1 MKSILVFTTVLY
13 IFLYEKRSD
22 AFVVSPRLPSAV
34 ISTAASHSNTLSVQ
48 RPDKSLHSRRLMQK
62 FRMPILDSSVNPLPP
77 NDSTSA
83 RIKSKEEPFYDG
95 KTRQLLGLK
104 NPSTDTTEKWKIRL
118 QLTKPISWIPLSLIV
133 MCGAAATGNYHC
145 IWNPFDSNDRDV
157 MLGMSDALKELVTMI
172 FAGPFSEGF
181 AQTINNW

>member
-1 MKSILVFTTVLY
+1 LTKASTFVLFRTKFERQSSIQ
-13 IFLYEKRSD
+13 
-22 AFVVSPRLPSAV
+22 
-34 ISTAASHSNTLSVQ
+34 ASIHCLQCTDQEQ
-48 RPDKSLHSRRLMQK
+48 RRT
-62 FRMPILDSSVNPLPP
+62 I
-77 NDSTSA
+77 
-83 RIKSKEEPFYDG
+83 YDG

-104 NPSTDTTEKWKIRL
+104 KPSTDTTEKWKIRL